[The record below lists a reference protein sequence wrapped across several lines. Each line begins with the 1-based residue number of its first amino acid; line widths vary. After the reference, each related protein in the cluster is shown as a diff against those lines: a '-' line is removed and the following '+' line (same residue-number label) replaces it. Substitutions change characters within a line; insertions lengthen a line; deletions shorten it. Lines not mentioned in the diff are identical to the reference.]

1 MYIVGDKH
9 VMKAYKETHV
19 VAQPKSSKYAEIAIA
34 GIELSK
40 NKERPSLKTKAM
52 SSKNDIRSKCM
63 TH

>member
-9 VMKAYKETHV
+9 VMMAYKETHV

-40 NKERPSLKTKAM
+40 NKERTSLKKE
-52 SSKNDIRSKCM
+52 KQ
-63 TH
+63 